1 MAIFESAAFVTL
13 KKSFGNLTTY
23 RSRGINILRMK
34 TKEVRNPRTPEQQ
47 IRRVRLGEL
56 ARLSRGVRAA
66 HRLGFPQRPLIET
79 TYNTFVRLNTQAVA
93 VNDDLQA
100 VTDFSALVCSQGS
113 RKVPQVAVSISREE
127 RQVTMSGAAGGFGPD
142 SDASDRVYVAL
153 YESGQNVC
161 GVYELGKRSELE
173 TQTATLPEGW
183 EAEQV
188 HAYAFVCSAGKD
200 IASDSKYITVGLE

>member
-1 MAIFESAAFVTL
+1 
-13 KKSFGNLTTY
+13 
-23 RSRGINILRMK
+23 
-34 TKEVRNPRTPEQQ
+34 
-47 IRRVRLGEL
+47 
-56 ARLSRGVRAA
+56 
-66 HRLGFPQRPLIET
+66 
-79 TYNTFVRLNTQAVA
+79 
-93 VNDDLQA
+93 
-100 VTDFSALVCSQGS
+100 
-113 RKVPQVAVSISREE
+113 
-127 RQVTMSGAAGGFGPD
+127 MSGAAGGFGPD

-173 TQTATLPEGW
+173 TQTAALPEGW